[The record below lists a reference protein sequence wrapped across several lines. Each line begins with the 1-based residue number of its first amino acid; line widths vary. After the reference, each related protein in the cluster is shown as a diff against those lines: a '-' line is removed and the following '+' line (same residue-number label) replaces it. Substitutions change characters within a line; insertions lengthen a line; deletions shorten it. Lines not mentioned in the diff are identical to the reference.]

1 MSAEVV
7 LTPSREYLESKEMLS
22 VVQQALEALS
32 RECARRGSQQDPRH
46 RVNAID
52 WLATWLMRNNPS
64 HNAETRAKLAARK
77 NNPKFAIGAG
87 IRGGSEVPAGAAD
100 AGAVVGAGDGPSTLV
115 KITLNDGGRARV
127 AIQHELPESGG
138 KGPESGGKGPES
150 GGKGM
155 ARRMRPRH
163 GDGNGEEEPIER
175 KLRLGHLLSAE
186 EMDRAAALIQ
196 GAAASAAGGANAA
209 ELDQAAALIQG
220 VALSASEAELD
231 RAATL
236 LQTAAMSAMGP
247 NAADLN
253 AAAALIQSA
262 AASAVGPNAAGPN
275 AADLNAAAA
284 LIQSA
289 AASAVGPNAAGPN
302 AADLNAAAALI
313 QSAAASA
320 VGPNAA
326 GPNAADLNAAA
337 ALIQGAAASAAVR
350 ANAAELQKAAALIQG
365 AAASAQRPV

>member
-1 MSAEVV
+1 MSAEVL

-77 NNPKFAIGAG
+77 NNPKFAIGPG
-87 IRGGSEVPAGAAD
+87 IRGGTEVPTGAAD

-138 KGPESGGKGPES
+138 KG
-150 GGKGM
+150 M

-163 GDGNGEEEPIER
+163 GDGNGEEDPIER
-175 KLRLGHLLSAE
+175 KLRLGHLLSADE
-186 EMDRAAALIQ
+186 KDRAAALIQ
-196 GAAASAAGGANAA
+196 GAADSAAGGANAA

-284 LIQSA
+284 LIQ
-289 AASAVGPNAAGPN
+289 
-302 AADLNAAAALI
+302 
-313 QSAAASA
+313 
-320 VGPNAA
+320 
-326 GPNAADLNAAA
+326 
-337 ALIQGAAASAAVR
+337 GAAASAAVS
-350 ANAAELQKAAALIQG
+350 ANAAELEKAAALIQG
-365 AAASAQRPV
+365 AAASQRPV

>member
-1 MSAEVV
+1 MRAARAARQDGSGDGSGEAVSAEVL

-87 IRGGSEVPAGAAD
+87 IRGGTEVPTGAAD
-100 AGAVVGAGDGPSTLV
+100 AGAVGGAGDGPSTLV
-115 KITLNDGGRARV
+115 KITLNEGGRARV
-127 AIQHELPESGG
+127 AIQHALPESGG
-138 KGPESGGKGPES
+138 KGPERGGKGPES

-163 GDGNGEEEPIER
+163 GDGNGEEDPIER
-175 KLRLGHLLSAE
+175 KLRLGHLLSADE
-186 EMDRAAALIQ
+186 KDRAAALIQ
-196 GAAASAAGGANAA
+196 GAADSAAGGANAA

-262 AASAVGPNAAGPN
+262 AASA
-275 AADLNAAAA
+275 
-284 LIQSA
+284 
-289 AASAVGPNAAGPN
+289 AVGPNSAGPN

-337 ALIQGAAASAAVR
+337 ALIQGAAASAAVS
-350 ANAAELQKAAALIQG
+350 ANAAELEKAAALIQG
-365 AAASAQRPV
+365 AAASQRPV

>member
-1 MSAEVV
+1 MSSAGMARRRHPPNVSFDVRFVGRMRAARAARQDGSGDGSGEAVSTEVL

-32 RECARRGSQQDPRH
+32 RECSRRGSQQDPRH

-77 NNPKFAIGAG
+77 NNPKFAIGPG
-87 IRGGSEVPAGAAD
+87 IAAD
-100 AGAVVGAGDGPSTLV
+100 AGAVGGAGDGPNTRV

-127 AIQHELPESGG
+127 AIQNELPESG
-138 KGPESGGKGPES
+138 E
-150 GGKGM
+150 KGM
-155 ARRMRPRH
+155 ARRMGPHH
-163 GDGNGEEEPIER
+163 GGGNGEEDPIER
-175 KLRLGHLLSAE
+175 KLRLGHLLSAD

-196 GAAASAAGGANAA
+196 GAAASAAGGANAV
-209 ELDQAAALIQG
+209 ELDKAAALSQG
-220 VALSASEAELD
+220 GAGGPSEAELD

-236 LQTAAMSAMGP
+236 LQTAATSALGP

-262 AASAVGPNAAGPN
+262 AASALGPNAAGPN

-289 AASAVGPNAAGPN
+289 AASA
-302 AADLNAAAALI
+302 L
-313 QSAAASA
+313 
-320 VGPNAA
+320 

-350 ANAAELQKAAALIQG
+350 ANAAELEKAAALIQG

>member
-1 MSAEVV
+1 MSAEVL

-87 IRGGSEVPAGAAD
+87 IRGGTEVPAGAAD

-138 KGPESGGKGPES
+138 KG
-150 GGKGM
+150 M

-163 GDGNGEEEPIER
+163 GDGNGEEDPIER
-175 KLRLGHLLSAE
+175 KLRLGHLLSADE
-186 EMDRAAALIQ
+186 KDRAAALIQ
-196 GAAASAAGGANAA
+196 GAADSAAGGANAA

-284 LIQSA
+284 LIQ
-289 AASAVGPNAAGPN
+289 
-302 AADLNAAAALI
+302 
-313 QSAAASA
+313 
-320 VGPNAA
+320 
-326 GPNAADLNAAA
+326 
-337 ALIQGAAASAAVR
+337 GAAASAAVS
-350 ANAAELQKAAALIQG
+350 ANAAELEKAAALIQG
-365 AAASAQRPV
+365 AAASQRPV

>member
-1 MSAEVV
+1 MVVLRTVFPLHLVASAGRTSPPTFRVRSSMSGGMRAARAARQDGSGDGSGEAVSAEVV

-87 IRGGSEVPAGAAD
+87 IRGGSEVPAGGAD

-138 KGPESGGKGPES
+138 KG
-150 GGKGM
+150 M

-163 GDGNGEEEPIER
+163 GDGNGEEDPIER
-175 KLRLGHLLSAE
+175 KLRLGHLLSADEVE
-186 EMDRAAALIQ
+186 EQKRRTAR
-196 GAAASAAGGANAA
+196 
-209 ELDQAAALIQG
+209 EE
-220 VALSASEAELD
+220 EAEK
-231 RAATL
+231 
-236 LQTAAMSAMGP
+236 
-247 NAADLN
+247 ADGT
-253 AAAALIQSA
+253 S
-262 AASAVGPNAAGPN
+262 
-275 AADLNAAAA
+275 
-284 LIQSA
+284 
-289 AASAVGPNAAGPN
+289 
-302 AADLNAAAALI
+302 
-313 QSAAASA
+313 
-320 VGPNAA
+320 
-326 GPNAADLNAAA
+326 
-337 ALIQGAAASAAVR
+337 
-350 ANAAELQKAAALIQG
+350 
-365 AAASAQRPV
+365 

>member
-1 MSAEVV
+1 MRAARAARQDGSGDGSGEAVSAEVL

-87 IRGGSEVPAGAAD
+87 IRGGSEVPTGAAD
-100 AGAVVGAGDGPSTLV
+100 ADAGVGAGDGPSTLV

-138 KGPESGGKGPES
+138 KGPESGGKG
-150 GGKGM
+150 M

-163 GDGNGEEEPIER
+163 GDGNGEEDPIER
-175 KLRLGHLLSAE
+175 KLRLGHLLSADE
-186 EMDRAAALIQ
+186 KDRAAALIQ
-196 GAAASAAGGANAA
+196 GAADSAAGGANAA

-313 QSAAASA
+313 Q
-320 VGPNAA
+320 
-326 GPNAADLNAAA
+326 
-337 ALIQGAAASAAVR
+337 GAAASAAVS
-350 ANAAELQKAAALIQG
+350 ANAAELEKAAALIQG